1 MGVSTLESQIHLI
14 DVGEK
19 FLGVEI
25 GLRSTI
31 GANLSVIGGDFRDR
45 GRGADHLRQGG
56 RDRGAGDQEEIE
68 GHSGAG
74 Y

>member
-1 MGVSTLESQIHLI
+1 MGVTTLESQIHLI
-14 DVGEK
+14 DVGER

-31 GANLSVIGGDFRDR
+31 GANLSVREGDFRDR

-56 RDRGAGDQEEIE
+56 RDRGVGDREEIE
-68 GHSGAG
+68 GHSGAV